1 MFIVFKIEIISYYLA
16 KLLHLLIYNLIMK
29 HLTLIIP
36 AKNES
41 ESLPTVLNELK
52 NYKYKIDIVLKDSDI
67 KTIESIKDYDIN
79 IIYQKNLGYGDAII
93 EGINNCSTEFFCIF
107 NADGSFNPAEIDNM
121 FKSMQTGELDFIFAS
136 RYEPNSGSEDDTTL
150 TLIGNYIFSY
160 IGKIFFKLNI
170 TDILYTFLIGN
181 TSKAKKL
188 NLSQKDF
195 SLCVELPIKVKK
207 NRMKFG
213 CINSFERKRIAGK
226 KKVNAF
232 KDGFLILCHMIKLFF
247 NKSL

>member
-1 MFIVFKIEIISYYLA
+1 MDE
-16 KLLHLLIYNLIMK
+16 
-29 HLTLIIP
+29 LTLIIP
-36 AKNES
+36 AKNEA
-41 ESLPTVLNELK
+41 ESLPIVLDELK
-52 NYKYKIDIVLKDSDI
+52 KYNYKIDIILHITDLDTIQAI
-67 KTIESIKDYDIN
+67 KEYDVN
-79 IIYQKNLGYGDAII
+79 IIYQENSGYGDALIQ
-93 EGINNCSTEFFCIF
+93 GIKQCKTKYFCIF

-121 FKSMQTGELDFIFAS
+121 FKSMQTRELDFIFAS

-195 SLCVELPIKVKK
+195 TLCVELPIKVKK
-207 NRMKFG
+207 NQMKFG